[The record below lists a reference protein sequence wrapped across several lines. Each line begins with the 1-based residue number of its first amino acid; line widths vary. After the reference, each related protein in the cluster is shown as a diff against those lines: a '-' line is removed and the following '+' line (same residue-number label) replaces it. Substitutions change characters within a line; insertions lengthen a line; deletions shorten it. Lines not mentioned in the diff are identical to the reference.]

1 MPAKF
6 NVFVVPHT
14 HWDRA
19 WYVPFEEFRIRL
31 VRLIDRV
38 CDTLEKDPRFTS
50 FCLDGQT
57 VVLEDYL
64 QIRPER
70 KERLKALIE
79 KRRLWVGPWYILPD
93 EFLVSAESIV
103 RNLMLGHTISAEFG
117 HTMDVGYVPD
127 PFGHIAQLP
136 QILHGFGL
144 DTFVFSRGLDSAL
157 KLPLEFYWS
166 APDGS
171 SLLAMH
177 QARFYNNAAFLGY
190 RIPWGDP
197 EQMVLDRQLAMQQ
210 IETACSDL
218 ASATRTHTLLLN
230 NGVDHSEHQPELPKL
245 LEAAAAKFPQYRFRI
260 ASFEDYAKAV
270 KRDLAGVRLPKHEG
284 ELIYRYGDMLHGVY
298 STRMY
303 LKMAN
308 QQSQDLL
315 EKAAE
320 PLSALAWFTKSGE
333 YPREL
338 LWYAWRELLK
348 CHPHADICGCSGDQV
363 HDDMEHRFGVV
374 KQVGSWITRNAL
386 RAIGRNLDHSKQDG
400 IPVMVFN
407 PLGFARNETVAVE
420 IDLSRAREPW
430 KYFALF
436 DERGREVAYELL
448 RSEDRAW
455 LETLKG
461 FDVRRH
467 TVRLQLELPPLG
479 YRTLYVREGRP
490 GKMPQIPK
498 GVVIGDRTFENAFYK
513 LSIAAGGSIGLYDKR
528 SKMRYKDLMVF
539 EDMEDCGDVYNWS
552 YLPKGSQTLT
562 TAGKRATVKRV
573 HRDAFSATWR
583 IAHTLRVPRSLN
595 ANRSARARETV
606 TLAIVSEVTCYA
618 DSPRIDVVTRVENTA
633 EDHRLRVLF
642 PTGIAT
648 DAVSVDGHYAV
659 IERPVA
665 LPPRRG
671 NMPPYP
677 TQHQGRFV
685 DLSDGK
691 KGFAVINK
699 GMPEFEVISKG
710 ARRTLALT
718 LFRSVGWLSREDFP
732 TRPGH
737 TGPPIDT
744 PGAQCLRHMEFRY
757 AFMAHPGD
765 WTRVM
770 SEALAHNF
778 GILATRCDIH
788 GGTVPQE
795 VGFMKNDAFMCGQPV
810 RPLPRE
816 GVLPDRGSF
825 IDIGSTKAVLSAV
838 KKCESRNSLIIR
850 FYNPG
855 GETVKGSIKALRPIR
870 QAFLTNL
877 NEQRLKRA
885 RVVKGEVPYTCGPRK
900 VITIEIV

>member
-70 KERLKALIE
+70 RERLKGLIK

-103 RNLMLGHTISAEFG
+103 RNLMLGHALSAEFG
-117 HTMDVGYVPD
+117 HTMKVGYVPD

-136 QILHGFGL
+136 QILRGFGL
-144 DTFVFSRGLDSAL
+144 DIFVFSRGLDSERNL
-157 KLPLEFYWS
+157 KPEFQWI

-171 SLLAMH
+171 SILAAH
-177 QARFYNNAAFLGY
+177 QMRFYNNAAFLGY

-197 EQMVLDRQLAMQQ
+197 EQMVLDRSLAMQQ
-210 IETACSDL
+210 IETACSEL
-218 ASATRTHTLLLN
+218 AAATQTRSLLLN

-245 LEAAAAKFPQYRFRI
+245 LQAAEKKFPQYSFRI
-260 ASFEDYAKAV
+260 ASFEDYGKAA
-270 KRDLAGVRLPKHEG
+270 KRDLAGKRLQKHQG

-298 STRMY
+298 SSRMY

-308 QQSQDLL
+308 LRCEDLL
-315 EKAAE
+315 EKEAE

-333 YPREL
+333 YPRDL
-338 LWYAWRELLK
+338 LWHAWRELLK
-348 CHPHADICGCSGDQV
+348 CHPHDDICGCSVDQV

-374 KQVGSWITRNAL
+374 KQVGSSIVRDAL
-386 RAIGRNLDHSKQDG
+386 RAIGRNVDHTRQDG
-400 IPVMVFN
+400 VPVMVFN
-407 PLGFARNETVAVE
+407 PLGFARDEAVDID
-420 IDLSRAREPW
+420 IDLSRASEPW
-430 KYFALF
+430 EQFVLF
-436 DERGREVAYELL
+436 DEHRREVAYELL

-455 LETLKG
+455 LEPLKG

-467 TVRLQLELPPLG
+467 TIRLRLELPPCG
-479 YRTLYVREGRP
+479 YRTLYARKGRP
-490 GKMPQIPK
+490 TRAPQLPK
-498 GVVIGDRTFENAFYK
+498 GITIGERSFENGFYK
-513 LSIAAGGSIGLYDKR
+513 LAFAADGSVQLIDKQTKTR
-528 SKMRYKDLMVF
+528 FKDLVVF
-539 EDMEDCGDVYNWS
+539 EDMEDCGDSYNWS
-552 YLPKGSQTLT
+552 YLAKGSKALT
-562 TAGKRATVKRV
+562 TAGKRARV
-573 HRDAFSATWR
+573 RRIHRDAFSATWSVT
-583 IAHTLRVPRSLN
+583 HTLRVPCRLN
-595 ANRSARARETV
+595 ADRSARVKETV
-606 TLAIVSEVTCYA
+606 ALEIVSEVTCHA

-642 PTGIAT
+642 PTGITADT
-648 DAVSVDGHYAV
+648 VSVDGHYAV

-665 LPPRRG
+665 LPPKRG

-677 TQHQGRFV
+677 TQHQGRFA

-691 KGFAVINK
+691 KGFAIINL
-699 GMPEFEVISKG
+699 GMPEFEVLCKGSK
-710 ARRTLALT
+710 RTLAQT
-718 LFRSVGWLSREDFP
+718 LYRSVGWLSREDFT

-744 PGAQCLRHMEFRY
+744 PGAQCLRRMEFRY
-757 AFMAHPGD
+757 AFMAHKGD
-765 WTRVM
+765 WTHVM
-770 SEALAHNF
+770 HEALAHNV
-778 GILATRCDIH
+778 GVLAMRGDIH

-795 VGFMKNDAFMCGQPV
+795 VGFMSRDAYLCGQPV

-816 GVLPDRGSF
+816 GALPDRGSL
-825 IDIGSTKAVLSAV
+825 IDVGSADVVLSAV
-838 KKCESRNSLIIR
+838 KKCETRNSLIVR
-850 FYNPG
+850 VYNPG
-855 GETVKGSIKALRPIR
+855 TVAVKATLKAFRPIR
-870 QAFLTNL
+870 QAFLTDL

-885 RVVKGEVPYTCGPRK
+885 RVVRGEVPYVCAPGK
-900 VITIEIV
+900 VVTFELA